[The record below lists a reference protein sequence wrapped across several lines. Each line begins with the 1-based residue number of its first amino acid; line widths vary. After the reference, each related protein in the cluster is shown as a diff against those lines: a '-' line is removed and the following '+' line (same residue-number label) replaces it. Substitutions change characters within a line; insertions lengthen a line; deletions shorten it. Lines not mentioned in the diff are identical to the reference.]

1 MHIYDTLHRV
11 PCAPHAQCG
20 GETGSTRRLE
30 DEGICLEMKELLV
43 EGEVGLPGRQH
54 RKEFES
60 LAAGVQGA

>member
-1 MHIYDTLHRV
+1 
-11 PCAPHAQCG
+11 
-20 GETGSTRRLE
+20 LE